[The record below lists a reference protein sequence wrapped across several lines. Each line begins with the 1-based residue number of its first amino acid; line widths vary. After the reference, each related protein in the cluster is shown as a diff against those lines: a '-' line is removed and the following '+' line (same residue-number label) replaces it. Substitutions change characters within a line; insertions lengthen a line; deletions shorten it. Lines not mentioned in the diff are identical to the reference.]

1 MKSVCEYSSMRVS
14 RHGVRSSPPSPKE
27 LVSYCAGHSANAEMI
42 QMAVKRCE
50 AVMKR
55 GLCRSLHETLTET
68 RTFRR
73 RLADWYAEIRIWGVF
88 EDSKLHHHRCRK
100 LFVTSSPLSEKC
112 HLFTST
118 KALFAHPRQK
128 IHCNPSFIFL

>member
-1 MKSVCEYSSMRVS
+1 
-14 RHGVRSSPPSPKE
+14 
-27 LVSYCAGHSANAEMI
+27 MI

-73 RLADWYAEIRIWGVF
+73 RLADWYAEIRIWGVLKTVSYIITGAGNF
-88 EDSKLHHHRCRK
+88 LLPPRLYQRSVISSLPQKPSLHI
-100 LFVTSSPLSEKC
+100 P
-112 HLFTST
+112 
-118 KALFAHPRQK
+118 AK